1 MNGGIG
7 SIRFREINLELE
19 YESDAFVP
27 AIWTLSNGDPGH
39 PAEGGEFHIT
49 AVYVEGVDI
58 IELIQDSTLD
68 QITEEYL
75 KKFNN

>member
-1 MNGGIG
+1 MPEGTTRLKFKNI
-7 SIRFREINLELE
+7 ELTINYE
-19 YESDAFVP
+19 YSEYFHQTYDY
-27 AIWTLSNGDPGH
+27 
-39 PAEGGEFHIT
+39 PAEGGEFYIT